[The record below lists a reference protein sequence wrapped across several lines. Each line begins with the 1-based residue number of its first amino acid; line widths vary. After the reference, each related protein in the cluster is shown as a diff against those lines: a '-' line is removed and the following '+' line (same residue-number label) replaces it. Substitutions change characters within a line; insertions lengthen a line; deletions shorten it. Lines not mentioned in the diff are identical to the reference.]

1 MYYCKYCGAEHDEDA
16 AFCVECGKPIKSH
29 KRKQS
34 ESKNEATKVP
44 IPQFP
49 EPIDESERDIYAK
62 IASEKRRLLSKK
74 EMQIDDTILV
84 VYNCVPEN
92 CSDEQFQ
99 ESCKQKIER
108 LILNDLEHQQFIQR
122 EAEEHKKRTT

>member
-1 MYYCKYCGAEHDEDA
+1 MYYCKYCGSEHDEDA
-16 AFCVECGKPIKSH
+16 AFCVECGKPIKPR

-49 EPIDESERDIYAK
+49 EPIDESERELYAK
-62 IASEKRRLLSKK
+62 MASEKKRLLSKK
-74 EMQIDDTILV
+74 EMQIGNTIFT
-84 VYNCVPEN
+84 VYNCVHEN

-99 ESCKQKIER
+99 ESCNKKIER
-108 LILNDLEHQQFIQR
+108 LILSDLEHQQMIQR
-122 EAEEHKKRTT
+122 EVEEHKKRTT